1 MDHSHEKAIFWGMKV
16 IAKRQ
21 TCKLI
26 LRSIH
31 KQIMFPLY
39 LFLRSKQFHPTETY
53 AQAFYT
59 TYKYPGV
66 ATEVA
71 FWIIWSWICFPVQP
85 NWLKISIK
93 TKKKKQKISTW
104 HGKLKQK
111 PQKLGSHLIANNCR
125 TARARLIMARL
136 ASRIFWG
143 EKKENR

>member
-21 TCKLI
+21 TFKLI

-31 KQIMFPLY
+31 KQIKFPLS
-39 LFLRSKQFHPTETY
+39 FPPFKMFHPTETY

-93 TKKKKQKISTW
+93 TKKKKTEDKHMAWKIKTKDAKTRVSPYC
-104 HGKLKQK
+104 KQ
-111 PQKLGSHLIANNCR
+111 L
-125 TARARLIMARL
+125 
-136 ASRIFWG
+136 
-143 EKKENR
+143 